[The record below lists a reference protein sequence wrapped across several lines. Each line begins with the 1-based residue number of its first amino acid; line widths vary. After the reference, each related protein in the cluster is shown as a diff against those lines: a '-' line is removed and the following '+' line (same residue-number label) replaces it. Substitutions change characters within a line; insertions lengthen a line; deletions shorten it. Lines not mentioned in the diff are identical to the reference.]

1 MIQPLR
7 TAHRRMFL
15 ILAGALPLMLG
26 VSLTAR
32 PHVPAPNS
40 HTLTRKQVARPLN
53 QARAAWAKNTFDA
66 KFYSEPGD
74 PKRTRI
80 VLTPRGGLEEPDL
93 LLYWTPAVAAD
104 STDLNTAHLLGA
116 FRPADSYLLPA
127 GTERLSLVLYSLAHR
142 EIVDYARVEGLP

>member
-7 TAHRRMFL
+7 TAHRRMFI
-15 ILAGALPLMLG
+15 ILAGALPLILG
-26 VSLTAR
+26 TGLTAR
-32 PHVPAPNS
+32 PHVPLPNS
-40 HTLTRKQVARPLN
+40 PALGQSQVSKPLD
-53 QARAAWAKNTFDA
+53 QATATWAKNTFDA

-80 VLTPRGGLEEPDL
+80 VLTPRGGLQEPDL
-93 LLYWTPAVAAD
+93 LLYWTSAVAAD
-104 STDLNTAHLLGA
+104 STDLKTAHLLGA

-142 EIVDYARVEGLP
+142 EIVDNARVEGLP